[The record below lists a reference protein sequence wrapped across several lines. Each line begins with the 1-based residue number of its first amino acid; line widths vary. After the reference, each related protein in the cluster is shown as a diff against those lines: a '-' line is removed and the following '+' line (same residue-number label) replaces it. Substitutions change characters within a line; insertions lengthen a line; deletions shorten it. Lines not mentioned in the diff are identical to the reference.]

1 MNGILRLM
9 NKTSVSKSTDEKV
22 DLTIPMFKRGG
33 VVLGKYKRFGAED
46 IAYIG
51 EDSHLLC
58 IGATRSGKSRTVV
71 LQSIGLQALAGENII
86 CSDPKGELFQYTFP
100 YLERL
105 GYKVKTLDFKN
116 PLKSSRYN
124 FLQTVSHHIN
134 QRNVPKAIEAAWNI
148 TSSLVPSDSHNEQI
162 WANGEQAIIGAAI
175 MAVICDNVKHP
186 EFQNLTNVY
195 HFIAEMCKS
204 SSGDLLL
211 NKYTKTLPEDHP
223 ARALLA
229 IAEVAPSK
237 TRGSFFTS
245 ALTTLR
251 LFTNPFVSDMTSEC
265 DITAE
270 DMDNEKT
277 ALFIILPDEK
287 VTYYSLAALFINQF
301 YERLVNVA
309 DERGGRLKK
318 RVNFNLDEFGNFMK
332 IPDFPNKLTVGGGR
346 GIRFNLFVQDT
357 AQIESKYGDKEA
369 TTIKS
374 NCHVWLYLQSD
385 DPVTQKL
392 ISDKLGNYT
401 VATSSHS
408 TQYNGTGFNPG
419 NVSASSNLTGRPL
432 LTPDEVSRIKRPFS
446 LVTTRTYPA
455 IMRSPDLSMWYF
467 NKMFG
472 LGDPEHNR
480 MVREER
486 ENRRDERT
494 CDGKPALWGIWNMFS
509 EKPKQNYS
517 GTRRNY
523 QRVSGIQEIPKDI
536 TGKEGYSD
544 EIRQNIKKQD

>member
-1 MNGILRLM
+1 MRNILGNLKTRL
-9 NKTSVSKSTDEKV
+9 KSESTEQNIDFS
-22 DLTIPMFKRGG
+22 IPMLKKGG
-33 VVLGKYKRFGAED
+33 VVLGKYKRFDCED

-51 EDSHLLC
+51 SDSHLLC

-86 CSDPKGELFQYTFP
+86 CSDPKGELFQYTYP
-100 YLERL
+100 YLQRL
-105 GYKVKTLDFKN
+105 GYKVETLDFKN

-124 FLQTVSHHIN
+124 FLQTVNYHITQN
-134 QRNVPKAIEAAWNI
+134 NVPKAIEAAWNI
-148 TSSLVPSDSHNEQI
+148 TNSLVPSDSHSEKI
-162 WANGEQAIIGAAI
+162 WENGEQAIIGAAI
-175 MAVICDNVKHP
+175 MAVVCDNRNNP

-195 HFIAEMCKS
+195 HFIAEMCKTVD
-204 SSGDLLL
+204 GDLLL
-211 NKYTKTLPEDHP
+211 NRYSKLLPENHP

-251 LFTNPFVSDMTSEC
+251 LFTNPYVSDMTSDC

-270 DMDNEKT
+270 EMDNQKT

-287 VTYYSLAALFINQF
+287 TTYYSLAALFINQF

-346 GIRFNLFVQDT
+346 SIRFNLFVQDT
-357 AQIESKYGDKEA
+357 AQIEEKYGDKSA

-374 NCHVWLYLQSD
+374 NCHTWLYLQSD
-385 DPVTQKL
+385 DPTTQKL
-392 ISDKLGNYT
+392 ISDKIGNYT

-419 NVSASSNLTGRPL
+419 NMSASSNLTGRPL

-446 LVTTRTYPA
+446 LITTRSYPA
-455 IMRSPDLSMWYF
+455 IMYSPDLTQWYF

-472 LGDPEHNR
+472 LGDEEHNR
-480 MVREER
+480 KVREER
-486 ENRRDERT
+486 ENRRFERY
-494 CDGKPALWGIWNMFS
+494 CDGNPKLWGIWNKLIEQQRTYRSQMHGYKHIPHDVLGKDDKKDEI
-509 EKPKQNYS
+509 EKN
-517 GTRRNY
+517 
-523 QRVSGIQEIPKDI
+523 I
-536 TGKEGYSD
+536 TG
-544 EIRQNIKKQD
+544 QN

>member
-1 MNGILRLM
+1 MRSLLNPLRIL
-9 NKTSVSKSTDEKV
+9 SQSESTDEKV
-22 DLTIPMFKRGG
+22 DCTIPMLKSGG
-33 VVLGKYKRFGAED
+33 VVLGKYRRFNGED

-51 EDSHLLC
+51 SDSHMLC
-58 IGATRSGKSRTVV
+58 IGATRSGKTRTVV

-86 CSDPKGELFQYTFP
+86 CSDPKGELFQYTYP
-100 YLERL
+100 YLQRL
-105 GYKVKTLDFKN
+105 GYKVETLDFKN

-124 FLQTVSHHIN
+124 FLQTVNYHIK
-134 QRNVPKAIEAAWNI
+134 QKNVPKAIEAAWNI
-148 TSSLVPSDSHNEQI
+148 TSSLVPSDSHNEKI
-162 WANGEQAIIGAAI
+162 WENGEQAIIGAAI
-175 MAVICDNVKHP
+175 MAVVCDNSQNT

-195 HFIAEMCKS
+195 HFIAEMCKTVD
-204 SSGDLLL
+204 GDLIL
-211 NKYTKTLPEDHP
+211 NKYAKKLPENHP

-251 LFTNPFVSDMTSEC
+251 LFTNPYVSDMTSES

-270 DMDNEKT
+270 DMDNQKT

-287 VTYYSLAALFINQF
+287 PTYYSLAALFINQF

-309 DERGGRLKK
+309 DERGGRLKR
-318 RVNFNLDEFGNFMK
+318 RVTFNLDEFGNFMK

-357 AQIESKYGDKEA
+357 AQIEEKYGDKSA

-374 NCHVWLYLQSD
+374 NCHTWLYLQSD

-401 VATSSHS
+401 VATSSYS

-419 NVSASSNLTGRPL
+419 NISASNNLTGRPL
-432 LTPDEVSRIKRPFS
+432 LTPDEVSRIKRPYS
-446 LVTTRTYPA
+446 LITTRSYPA
-455 IMRSPDLSMWYF
+455 IMYSPDLSNWYF

-472 LGDPEHNR
+472 LGDEEHNR

-486 ENRRDERT
+486 ENRRSER
-494 CDGKPALWGIWNMFS
+494 CCEDSPKLWGIWNDFA
-509 EKPKQNYS
+509 EKPRFYRPPATGN
-517 GTRRNY
+517 RH
-523 QRVSGIQEIPKDI
+523 IPKEVL
-536 TGKEGYSD
+536 GKEGVKN
-544 EIRQNIKKQD
+544 EIEQNITMQN